1 MAEQPKQAWHHRV
14 IRALLPNAAWDV
26 IKYILL
32 GTGGSGIATFAYRAL
47 ASLRGLPHDRIID
60 IAIFAFSLTLFALA
74 YIVGRYSRKQAR
86 QPDTSEVMTKLRSW
100 RRRPEPAPCSYQEL
114 HDLAYRQASDIGR
127 HVELE
132 KPQAYDVR
140 LTDSIPSIGFR
151 FPIRNY
157 SVFSISVDEKIEGK
171 IYLDGKELADP
182 IIVRHNGEDIGFR
195 QLNGLAVEQRLT
207 ATEANHILT
216 KGGTFYFD
224 GLTIMIKGGEHSSE
238 IQPKPLSIT
247 RDQALA
253 VGKNLPEQ
261 LNDSKETKKLKKEVE
276 SLKSQL
282 ARLTELTFEVDT
294 KQESDARV
302 QAHHDIAATFRAG
315 QPAIEID
322 LYILTA
328 EMKVRFEN
336 HDIHRRR
343 LKRIELSLI
352 ETSNGN
358 EQVVSFL
365 DDPVMLQ
372 INIDNGKELR
382 KFTKFDFAE
391 QQIETVW
398 LHFNAQIPPEV
409 GERLNEDYFLR
420 LTLHALGQQP
430 LSRDLNVNWVEA
442 LSNATYLRSRSE

>member
-1 MAEQPKQAWHHRV
+1 MAEKPKPTWHRV
-14 IRALLPNAAWDV
+14 IRALLPNAAWDG
-26 IKYILL
+26 IKYLL
-32 GTGGSGIATFAYRAL
+32 LWSGVSGIATLAYRAL
-47 ASLRGLPHDRIID
+47 ASIRGLPHDRIID

-74 YIVGRYSRKQAR
+74 YIVGRYSRKR
-86 QPDTSEVMTKLRSW
+86 TLQPVNSEVMRKLRSW
-100 RRRPEPAPCSYQEL
+100 RRRPEPTPCPYQEL
-114 HDLAYRQASDIGR
+114 HDLAYRQASDIAR

-132 KPQAYDVR
+132 KPQTYNPK

-157 SVFSISVDEKIEGK
+157 SVFAISIDENIEGK

-182 IIVRHNGEDIGFR
+182 IIVRHNGEEIGFR

-207 ATEANHILT
+207 TTEANLIKT
-216 KGGTFYFD
+216 KGATFYFE

-238 IQPKPLSIT
+238 IQPKPLTIT
-247 RDQALA
+247 RDHALV
-253 VGKNLPEQ
+253 VGKNEQEQ
-261 LNDSKETKKLKKEVE
+261 LNDPNETKKLKREIE
-276 SLKSQL
+276 SLKSKL

-294 KQESDARV
+294 KYESDARV
-302 QAHHDIAATFRAG
+302 RPHHDSAAYFGAG
-315 QPAIEID
+315 QQAVEID
-322 LYILTA
+322 MYFLTA
-328 EMKVRFEN
+328 EIKVCFEN

-358 EQVVSFL
+358 EQILSFL
-365 DDPVMLQ
+365 DDPVMLE
-372 INIDNGKELR
+372 IDIDNGKQLR
-382 KFTKFDFAE
+382 KFTKFDFEE

-409 GERLNEDYFLR
+409 GERLNENYFLR

-430 LSRDLNVNWVEA
+430 LNRDLNVNWVEA
-442 LSNATYLRSRSE
+442 LSKATYLRSRSN